1 MSSANIHAG
10 GKDDSFLG
18 MMYWARVK
26 RHMMLRM
33 DFYLKLIYLFIF
45 SLIILRLQEMVAI
58 KTSEN

>member
-26 RHMMLRM
+26 HHTMLRM
-33 DFYLKLIYLFIF
+33 DFYLKLIYSFFTHYFKI
-45 SLIILRLQEMVAI
+45 
-58 KTSEN
+58 TGNGGN